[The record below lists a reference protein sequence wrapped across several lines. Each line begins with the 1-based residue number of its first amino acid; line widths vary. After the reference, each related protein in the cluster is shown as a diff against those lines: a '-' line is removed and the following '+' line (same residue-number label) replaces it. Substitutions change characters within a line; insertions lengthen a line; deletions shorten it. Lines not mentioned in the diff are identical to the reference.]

1 MKIFQLKTTQNL
13 SVSIDDAWDFFS
25 DPKNLAKITPDWLN
39 FEIQSDLSG
48 KVHAGMIIHY
58 KVRPILNIPISWVSE
73 ITHLH
78 KPFYFVDEQLF
89 GPYKLWH
96 HEHLLS
102 TGKNG
107 ETIIEDI
114 VSYVVPFGIFGR
126 LLNRFV
132 VRKKLTKIFNYRKR
146 VLERMFGNLKK

>member
-1 MKIFQLKTTQNL
+1 WL
-13 SVSIDDAWDFFS
+13 S
-25 DPKNLAKITPDWLN
+25 
-39 FEIQSDLSG
+39 FEIQSNSSG
-48 KVHAGMIIHY
+48 KMHAGMIIHY

-73 ITHLH
+73 ITHLN
-78 KPFYFVDEQLF
+78 KPFYFVDEQRF

-126 LLNRFV
+126 LLNHFII
-132 VRKKLTKIFNYRKR
+132 RKKLSAIFAYRKK
-146 VLERMFGNLKK
+146 VLDELFVARIKKE